1 MHPSLSDWTTCETV
15 QGLFSPVTDEFYQ
28 GEDALGHKEVMQCCH
43 VISDMFDAEAG
54 PFYSV
59 QEMDQTGID
68 GDSEM
73 DTIYSDNEEYY
84 QSDHIS
90 SEIDYVDA
98 DATTTTSDATVLLD
112 DSGNVLLDDFTAA
125 ATTTTTTSDATVLL
139 DDSGNVLLDD
149 YGNIVRNQDNEN
161 VTNLYIER
169 YVHTRSNVHKEFV
182 DDSDLEN

>member
-112 DSGNVLLDDFTAA
+112 DSGNVLLDD
-125 ATTTTTTSDATVLL
+125 
-139 DDSGNVLLDD
+139 

>member
-73 DTIYSDNEEYY
+73 DTIDSDNEEYY

-98 DATTTTSDATVLLD
+98 DA
-112 DSGNVLLDDFTAA
+112 
-125 ATTTTTTSDATVLL
+125 TTTTSDATVLL

>member
-1 MHPSLSDWTTCETV
+1 MHPSLSDWTTCESV

-112 DSGNVLLDDFTAA
+112 DSGNVLLDD
-125 ATTTTTTSDATVLL
+125 
-139 DDSGNVLLDD
+139 

>member
-112 DSGNVLLDDFTAA
+112 DSGNVLLDD
-125 ATTTTTTSDATVLL
+125 
-139 DDSGNVLLDD
+139 

-169 YVHTRSNVHKEFV
+169 YVHTRSNVHKELV